1 MKVTPVVSRVQK
13 NGFSESL
20 AEGSFARL
28 LYREATLMNSTTRYC
43 KRCNDEIPLARL
55 RAIPDTVLCID
66 CSEEIG
72 GDYKITVV
80 PENLGKSGSLK
91 KNYAAWSIKKT
102 RRTIRP
108 KER

>member
-1 MKVTPVVSRVQK
+1 M
-13 NGFSESL
+13 SL
-20 AEGSFARL
+20 ASRF
-28 LYREATLMNSTTRYC
+28 C
-43 KRCNDEIPLARL
+43 QRCNDEIPSARL
-55 RAIPDTVLCID
+55 RALPDTVLCVD

-80 PENLGKSGSLK
+80 AENLAKAGSLK
-91 KNYAAWSIKKT
+91 KNYGAWTIKKT

>member
-1 MKVTPVVSRVQK
+1 VVSGVQT

-20 AEGSFARL
+20 AEVSFARL
-28 LYREATLMNSTTRYC
+28 LYREANPMNSTTRYC
-43 KRCNDEIPLARL
+43 KRCNDEIPLPRL
-55 RAIPDTVLCID
+55 RAIPDTVLCIV

-80 PENLGKSGSLK
+80 PENLGKGGSLK

-102 RRTIRP
+102 RRTIHP
-108 KER
+108 KGR

>member
-1 MKVTPVVSRVQK
+1 M
-13 NGFSESL
+13 
-20 AEGSFARL
+20 
-28 LYREATLMNSTTRYC
+28 
-43 KRCNDEIPLARL
+43 
-55 RAIPDTVLCID
+55 PDTVLCID

-80 PENLGKSGSLK
+80 PENLGKAASIK

>member
-1 MKVTPVVSRVQK
+1 MKVTPVVSRVQT

-43 KRCNDEIPLARL
+43 KRCNEEIPPARL
-55 RAIPDTVLCID
+55 RAIPDTVLCIN